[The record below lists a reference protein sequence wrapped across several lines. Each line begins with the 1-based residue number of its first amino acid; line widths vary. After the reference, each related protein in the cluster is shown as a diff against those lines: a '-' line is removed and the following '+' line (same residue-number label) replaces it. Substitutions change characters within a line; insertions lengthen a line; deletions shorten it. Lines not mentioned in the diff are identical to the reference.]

1 MRNSV
6 IDGELQHFRINH
18 DKPALL
24 GRKVVKERCDHRI
37 DCHRFSGSGITVR
50 LRSRRHPR
58 RRDVHFSNRP
68 RGVQRERFLRVLRRR
83 VERVPSHDARRKA
96 FSPSPPLARASFASR
111 ARTVA
116 STSRRTLKP
125 TRAVPRRIFE
135 RFPSRRLARVVER
148 ARGGSNG
155 SRKGLRTRFARDRS
169 PRGRERRRLR
179 EDRRERN
186 EPVDRRARADADFSK

>member
-1 MRNSV
+1 MPIPYTPPNRGASTDFPDPESPSASV
-6 IDGELQHFRINH
+6 
-18 DKPALL
+18 PAVTPGAGTCTFPTVL
-24 GRKVVKERCDHRI
+24 GAFNASVFFASCVVESNVYRPMTRDER
-37 DCHRFSGSGITVR
+37 
-50 LRSRRHPR
+50 
-58 RRDVHFSNRP
+58 
-68 RGVQRERFLRVLRRR
+68 
-83 VERVPSHDARRKA
+83 PSHRHRPSRAR
-96 FSPSPPLARASFASR
+96 PSRLARASF
-111 ARTVA
+111 A